1 MNAMAEGIAH
11 ISFAG
16 GGMFL
21 PARNPYDRQMLA
33 EHVGDRVG
41 AKGHVQVLM
50 GEQRW
55 IVRRTCGATAVRCA
69 RCGMGSTTAC
79 YSRGCEDICYCVA
92 CALGNDLESVQPQ
105 RAPERS
111 AG

>member
-33 EHVGDRVG
+33 EHVGERAR
-41 AKGHVQVLM
+41 AKGQVQVLM
-50 GEQRW
+50 GDQRW
-55 IVRRTCGATAVRCA
+55 MVRRACGAAAVRCA
-69 RCGMGSTTAC
+69 LCGMGSTTAC
-79 YSRGCEDICYCVA
+79 YSKVRACEDVCYCVA
-92 CALGNDLESVQPQ
+92 CALGE
-105 RAPERS
+105 
-111 AG
+111 